1 MNEAKRIKIEEAKM
15 NKPLTLGIAGLGTVG
30 VALVK
35 QLERHGKA
43 LSEAC
48 GRDIKIV
55 AVNARDKMRNRDV
68 DLSPFRWVATPQ
80 ALAIDPEIDVFV
92 ELMGGSE
99 GDARESVTLALKA
112 GKSVVTANKA
122 LLATHGLELATIAES
137 QHVSLNFEAAV
148 AGGIPVIKT
157 LRESSLGNRIN
168 RVSGILNGTCNYIL
182 TRMGEEGLSFDAC
195 LADAQQLGY
204 AEADPTFDVD
214 GYDTAHKL
222 ALLTSLAFGTQV
234 DKDGI
239 TCEGIRSIT
248 PLDLKMA
255 EELGYKIKLLGVAQR
270 TAHGVE
276 QRVHPTF
283 VHKDLA
289 IAQVNGVL
297 NAVSIDGDA
306 VNLTLV
312 GPGAGGE
319 ATASAVVSD
328 IADIAR
334 KHRSSPFLKPV
345 EKLKQSER
353 APLSEHKGGYYVR
366 LDVVDKSGTLAH
378 IATAMAKN
386 GISLESIIQKR
397 AGSSKGGLAAELTD
411 PSVPVVLLTYATS
424 EQAIKRA
431 LTQIESDGVVTKK
444 PQAIR
449 IERN

>member
-1 MNEAKRIKIEEAKM
+1 
-15 NKPLTLGIAGLGTVG
+15 
-30 VALVK
+30 
-35 QLERHGKA
+35 
-43 LSEAC
+43 
-48 GRDIKIV
+48 
-55 AVNARDKMRNRDV
+55 
-68 DLSPFRWVATPQ
+68 
-80 ALAIDPEIDVFV
+80 
-92 ELMGGSE
+92 
-99 GDARESVTLALKA
+99 
-112 GKSVVTANKA
+112 
-122 LLATHGLELATIAES
+122 
-137 QHVSLNFEAAV
+137 
-148 AGGIPVIKT
+148 
-157 LRESSLGNRIN
+157 
-168 RVSGILNGTCNYIL
+168 
-182 TRMGEEGLSFDAC
+182 
-195 LADAQQLGY
+195 
-204 AEADPTFDVD
+204 
-214 GYDTAHKL
+214 
-222 ALLTSLAFGTQV
+222 V

-239 TCEGIRSIT
+239 SIEGIRSIT

-270 TAHGVE
+270 TQHGVE

-297 NAVSIDGDA
+297 NAVAIDGDA

-334 KHRSSPFLKPV
+334 SHLSSPFLKPV
-345 EKLKQSER
+345 DMLKPLER
-353 APLSEHKGGYYVR
+353 APLSEHKGGYYIR

-397 AGSSKGGLAAELTD
+397 AGSSKGGINAENTD

-431 LTQIESDGVVTKK
+431 LAQIESDKVVTKK